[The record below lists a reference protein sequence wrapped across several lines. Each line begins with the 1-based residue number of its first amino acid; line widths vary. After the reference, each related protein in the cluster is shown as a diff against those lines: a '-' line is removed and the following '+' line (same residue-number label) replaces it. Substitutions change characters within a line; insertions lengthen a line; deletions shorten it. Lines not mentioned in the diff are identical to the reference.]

1 MIHSRQMTSMLTRR
15 PIIVA
20 MICLMCATS
29 CFAAESKSPLADA
42 VEKQNWKLAGQ
53 LLERDADVNA
63 AQVDGMT
70 ALHWAVFHDKVELTK
85 QLVSAGADVKARN
98 RYGVPV
104 LYAGCQNGNKEIVE
118 LLLTKGADPNA
129 ALPGGETPLMTASR
143 TGMPGPVKALLAH
156 GATLDAKDRKDQ
168 TAMMWAAAEGNVE
181 AVDILIEAGADYR
194 TPLKSGFT
202 PLFFAVREGRAEVVL
217 RLLDADLDVND
228 TMQIERKSGNSP
240 SNGTTPL
247 ILAVE
252 NGHFE
257 LAAKLLELGADP
269 NEKRTGYAPLHAL
282 TWVRK
287 PLRGDGDP
295 PPIGSGKLSSLQ
307 LVKVLVDQGADVN
320 ARHGKQNSG
329 NQRLNKTEA
338 TPFLLAAETGDIPYL
353 KLLLELGADPTLKNA
368 DNATPLLAASGV
380 GILSDG
386 DESAA
391 TEEEAV
397 ATVKL
402 LLELGAD
409 VNTVDDRNNTALH
422 GAAYKSWT
430 KLIKLLGDSRADVEI
445 WNRPNHYKRTP
456 LAIAHGYRPGNF
468 RPSAETTAAIEKLMR
483 AAGLDPPAPPPRSAS
498 GK

>member
-1 MIHSRQMTSMLTRR
+1 MRNWRMTTLRLRTTLT
-15 PIIVA
+15 IAV
-20 MICLMCATS
+20 MCLLCITS
-29 CFAAESKSPLADA
+29 GFAEESKSPLADA
-42 VEKQNWKLAGQ
+42 IEKQNWKLTSQ
-53 LLERDADVNA
+53 LLEQGADVNA
-63 AQVDGMT
+63 VQVDGMT
-70 ALHWAVFHDKVELTK
+70 PLHWAVFHDKIDLTK
-85 QLVSAGADVKARN
+85 QLVDAGADVKARN

-104 LYAGCQNGNKEIVE
+104 LYAGCQNGNKDIVQ
-118 LLLTKGADPNA
+118 LLLEKGADPNE
-129 ALPGGETPLMTASR
+129 ALRGGETPLMTASR
-143 TGMPGPVKALLAH
+143 TGKPGPVKALLAH

-168 TAMMWAAAEGNVE
+168 TAIMWAAAEGNVE

-202 PLFFAVREGRAEVVL
+202 PLFFAVREGRTEVVL
-217 RLLDADLDVND
+217 RLLEAGLNVND
-228 TMQIERKSGNSP
+228 PMQIERKSGNGP
-240 SNGTTPL
+240 ANGTTPL

-269 NEKRTGYAPLHAL
+269 NEKRTGFTPLHAL

-287 PLRGDGDP
+287 PIRGDGDP

-307 LVKVLVDQGADVN
+307 FVKVLAEHGADVN

-329 NQRLNKTEA
+329 NQRLNKTDA

-409 VNTVDDRNNTALH
+409 INAVDDRNNTALH

-430 KLIKLLGDSRADVEI
+430 KLIALLGDRGADVEI
-445 WNRPNHYKRTP
+445 WNRPNHFKRTP

-468 RPSAETTAAIEKLMR
+468 RPSAETMAAIEKLMR
-483 AAGLDPPAPPPRSAS
+483 AAGLEPPPPPPRSAT